1 MPSSKEAVQQP
12 APSTS
17 RALKGRDLISIG
29 IFAALWFAISM
40 VFMLI
45 SGISPYIWVMLPA
58 IDALFCATPILLL
71 CARVQKP
78 GALLVIGIVFGGFC
92 FLSGSFSPYIL
103 ALFVGGTIVG
113 EAIRYITH
121 YTNFMG
127 NAFAYAFFS
136 LGMCGSPL
144 PIWTLGQS
152 FFDQMLAQGISAEY
166 VGQLSGIATTPTLV
180 LMFAATLVCGVL
192 GAYLSRALFKKH
204 FAKAGMI

>member
-1 MPSSKEAVQQP
+1 MSSRKEAVPQA
-12 APSTS
+12 APSAS

-78 GALLVIGIVFGGFC
+78 GALLIIGLVFGGFC
-92 FLSGSFSPYIL
+92 FLMGSFSPYTLIL
-103 ALFVGGTIVG
+103 FTGGTIVG
-113 EAIRYITH
+113 EIIRHVTH
-121 YTNFMG
+121 YTDFMG

-144 PIWTLGQS
+144 PVWTLGQS
-152 FFDQMLAQGISAEY
+152 FFDQMLAQGMSPEY

-180 LMFAATLVCGVL
+180 IMFVATIVCGVL
-192 GAYLSRALFKKH
+192 GACLSRMLFKRH
-204 FAKAGMI
+204 FAKIGMV